1 MGDANTWGLIQGYDA
16 STAPFT
22 SSASDAGLGIPTASN
37 DMFASS
43 KLADYF
49 KTQALLGGKMEFG
62 AMFGNNQ
69 QSTCPA
75 EEVSVNCMPPSSS
88 SFTDFLGIHKEKAL
102 CQAKGCCWDQ
112 SRQNNNAFGLTRYTC
127 SWNPE
132 WSIYNKFSF
141 LPSLTQSLR
150 GCCALSAC
158 VQPEARATQHDIP
171 AAPVA
176 VVEAAPIVNDSAPAP
191 SQSLLPQ
198 STTPST
204 ASGKRPL
211 APSHAVVVS
220 SPNTVTASQA
230 VTHSATS
237 VNSSTTTH
245 ATNTL
250 ASMVFHWV
258 PLARSLVANK

>member
-1 MGDANTWGLIQGYDA
+1 MHQLLHSHHLPLMLVWASRLLPTICSPHPNWLITSRPKLSSEA
-16 STAPFT
+16 KW
-22 SSASDAGLGIPTASN
+22 SSAQCSETTNSQLAQLRRSQLTVCHHHHHHSPISSVFTRRRLSAKPRAAVGINLAKTTTLLALPDTHAHGIQSGLSTTNSPSCHHSHNHSVAVAHFPPVSN
-37 DMFASS
+37 QRPVPLNTTSQPLQLPSS
-43 KLADYF
+43 KLPQLSM
-49 KTQALLGGKMEFG
+49 TLPQLL
-62 AMFGNNQ
+62 
-69 QSTCPA
+69 
-75 EEVSVNCMPPSSS
+75 
-88 SFTDFLGIHKEKAL
+88 
-102 CQAKGCCWDQ
+102 
-112 SRQNNNAFGLTRYTC
+112 
-127 SWNPE
+127 
-132 WSIYNKFSF
+132 
-141 LPSLTQSLR
+141 
-150 GCCALSAC
+150 
-158 VQPEARATQHDIP
+158 
-171 AAPVA
+171 
-176 VVEAAPIVNDSAPAP
+176 

-220 SPNTVTASQA
+220 LPSTVTASQA